1 MSEHQPED
9 LGAYDNAGN
18 YIGEIEMPKP
28 RAEFPDPWPSK
39 EAEAKFDAEMR
50 QIEAEAKRRRDKL
63 KYPIQLLHELTVK
76 PKPKDWIVKGLL
88 ARGETSA
95 WIAPPGGMKSA
106 LMAELCVCVANQQ
119 PWHGRK
125 VYHCDPVLYFA
136 LERADLVQRRL
147 AAHCERLGYTEE
159 HTGDMAIAICRSTI
173 DLTNEACIKDIGET
187 IRVFRDNYGIPPRLL
202 IFDTFAK
209 LIAAGG
215 KDENSAKDQGA
226 VFANVQRIKD
236 ENGNPHVALIG
247 HTGKDESR
255 GARGSN
261 AILGDVDVMV
271 EISGDTVKTATVT
284 KANDLAE
291 GPLFSFKSE
300 THQFGLDDDGEP
312 FTVNIVSSEDLS
324 VQVAPKAEKRLTE
337 MQEAMY
343 RLLRDAGAAG
353 LSTEDWN
360 AKAREHGMGNRR
372 ASLVNVKAQLR
383 DKGLVREYA
392 GIWKVN
398 NG

>member
-1 MSEHQPED
+1 MSEPQD
-9 LGAYDNAGN
+9 LGAYDSSGH
-18 YIGEIEMPKP
+18 YIGEIQMPKP
-28 RAEFPDPWPSK
+28 IAEFPDPWPSK

-63 KYPIQLLHELTVK
+63 KYPIQLLHEMTVK
-76 PKPKDWIVKGLL
+76 PKPKNWIVKGLL

-106 LMAELCVCVANQQ
+106 LMAELCVCVANQL

-147 AAHCERLGYTEE
+147 AAHCERLGYTQE
-159 HTGDMAIAICRSTI
+159 HAAEMAIAICRSTI
-173 DLTNEACIKDIGET
+173 DLTNEACIRDIKET
-187 IRVFRDNYGIPPRLL
+187 IRVFTDNYGMAPRLL

-236 ENGNPHVALIG
+236 ENGNPHVVLIG

-284 KANDLAE
+284 KANDMAE

-300 THQFGLDDDGEP
+300 THHFGLDDDGDP
-312 FTVNIVSSEDLS
+312 ITVNIVSSEEVS
-324 VQVAPKAEKRLTE
+324 FQVEAKPEKRLTE

-343 RLLRDAGAAG
+343 RLLNDAGAAG

-360 AKAREHGMGNRR
+360 AKARENGMGNRR
-372 ASLVNVKAQLR
+372 ATLVNVKAQLR

-392 GIWKVN
+392 GTWKVN